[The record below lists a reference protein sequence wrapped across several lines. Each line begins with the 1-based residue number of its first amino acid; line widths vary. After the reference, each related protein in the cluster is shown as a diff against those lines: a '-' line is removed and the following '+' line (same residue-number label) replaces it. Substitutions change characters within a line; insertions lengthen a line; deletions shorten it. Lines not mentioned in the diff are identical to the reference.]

1 MATWTNE
8 DGLLLRFGVDR
19 AAERVD
25 GIAQRKVQQLVVDL
39 PSAAALADTDTAAVA
54 GDVTFIPAGANILS
68 AVFVVD
74 TAFTSSGG
82 GTLDIGLKQAAG
94 TNIDDDGID
103 SAVAVA
109 ALGARQGVL
118 CDGAMIGDKLEFD
131 SYVMF
136 TYDTAV
142 FQTGAGR
149 LIIEFMVD

>member
-39 PSAAALADTDTAAVA
+39 PSAAALTDTDTAAVA

-74 TAFTSSGG
+74 TAFTSSGS

-94 TNIDDDGID
+94 TNIDDNGID